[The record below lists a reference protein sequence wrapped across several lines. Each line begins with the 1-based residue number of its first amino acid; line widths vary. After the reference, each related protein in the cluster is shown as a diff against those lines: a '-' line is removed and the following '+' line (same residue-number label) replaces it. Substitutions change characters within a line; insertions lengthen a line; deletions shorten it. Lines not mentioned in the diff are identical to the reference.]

1 MTAAAAGLRATAL
14 SCLLLAACHAG
25 PAEAPDAFGAWAAM
39 HRGQVDAYLAYLRG
53 RGVADVLPPR
63 ELLRLG
69 RRWRSCGN
77 EAFAVPPAE
86 HWAALVPTLALLRD
100 LRRDGLLADWR
111 AVSVYRPGAYNR
123 CEGGSPRS
131 RHLQNLAID
140 LETTGDADPRQ
151 LCAAWRRR
159 GPRHGWGL
167 GFYAPNRIHLDTA
180 GFRTWG
186 YSYHADSSLC
196 AAPPPAG

>member
-1 MTAAAAGLRATAL
+1 MRPRAFL
-14 SCLLLAACHAG
+14 LCCLLLAACHPG
-25 PAEAPDAFGAWAAM
+25 PAATPDAFDAWATS
-39 HRGQVDAYLAYLRG
+39 HRGGLDAYRAYLRQH
-53 RGVADVLPPR
+53 GVDEVLPAR

-69 RRWRSCGN
+69 RRWQRCG
-77 EAFAVPPAE
+77 EQAFALPPRE
-86 HWAALVPTLALLRD
+86 RWAALVPTLALLRD
-100 LRRDGLLADWR
+100 LRREGLLADWQ
-111 AVSVYRPGAYNR
+111 AVSVYRPETYNR

-140 LETTGDADPRQ
+140 LETAGKADPTR
-151 LCAAWRRR
+151 LCAAWRRL
-159 GPRHGWGL
+159 GPQRGWGL

-196 AAPPPAG
+196 AASPPAR